1 MKNFKSKVLS
11 MTIAAICAEGITLS
25 NVAYAQGGSEL
36 EEVVVTGV
44 RGKPRSVSDS
54 PVPVDVFNAET
65 IESVSYT
72 DTNDIL
78 QTLIPSYS
86 SERSPIADGG
96 TFIRPASLRGLP
108 TDKTLV
114 LVNSKRRHRAS
125 LVEIG
130 GSGTQ
135 GPDVATIPSAAIKN
149 VEVLRDGAAAQYGS
163 DAIAG
168 VINFILKDNAEGGSI
183 SIDTG
188 EYFEGDGDNYTISGN
203 IGLPLGEN
211 GFLSISGEFADSD
224 ATSRSEQYC
233 EDFFCLDQSNPT
245 FQDFLASNPDND
257 PILQRRIDLAQDPDF
272 IAASRGAS
280 LEGGDVVQPW
290 GLPNSESTRIF
301 FNAGYDLNETTE
313 VYGFGNYSDSEA
325 DGSFF
330 YRFPFNGVLND
341 VRTADGETFNA
352 LETFPGGFT
361 PRFFGE
367 VEDYSLVAGIK
378 GEWGAGFYYDFSTR
392 YGFNEIEYTLR
403 NTINPSLGPD
413 SPTSFRPGAL
423 SNEEFQ
429 IQADFVKEFDS
440 GLVVAFGASYLD
452 EEYDVQQGEQ
462 LSFEAGA
469 FASAD
474 PFGFCDG
481 TVATA
486 AGQAVIAN
494 GSDLNCNNPNDP
506 VFQILGVGSNGFPG
520 FSPQFS
526 DVFTRDSYG
535 LYLDVS
541 QDVTEKLFL
550 QGALRYEDY
559 SDFGDELV
567 GKLALQY
574 DINDIWGV
582 RASVGTGFR
591 APTPGQQGTT
601 NVSTRLPDGFPVAT
615 GLFPAGSEV
624 AQALG
629 ARDLGPETSTN
640 FTIGFTANYDFLT
653 LTVDY
658 YRIDIED
665 RTFAVST
672 LDVSTDPTTG
682 QDFENF
688 QALQA
693 AGVAGAESIGGVFYF
708 ANAFDTITEGVDI
721 VATAPITWG
730 NGQTTD
736 ITASFNY
743 NTSEFDSDPSEF
755 LDEEDSFDF
764 ENFTPEWRGAITAT
778 HGFGNLS
785 VLARANFYGSYENSN
800 NNGVETESNPGGL
813 TFQEFDEEVFI
824 DLEASYRINENLRV
838 SLGGRNIFDEFP
850 DEDEIGDYGNGR
862 IYASDTI
869 VDWQGGYYYLRLN
882 ADF

>member
-1 MKNFKSKVLS
+1 
-11 MTIAAICAEGITLS
+11 MTIAAVCAEGIMVS
-25 NVAYAQGGSEL
+25 NVAFAQGSAEL
-36 EEVVVTGV
+36 EEVIVTGV
-44 RGKPRSVSDS
+44 RGKPRTVSDS
-54 PVPVDVFNAET
+54 PVPVDVFSAET
-65 IESVSYT
+65 IESVSYG

-168 VINFILKDNAEGGSI
+168 VINFILKDNAEGGSLT
-183 SIDTG
+183 IDTG
-188 EYFEGDGDNYTISGN
+188 EFFEGDGENYTISGN
-203 IGLPLGEN
+203 IGFALGEN
-211 GFLSISGEFADSD
+211 GFLSISGEIADSE

-233 EDFFCLDQSNPT
+233 EPFFCLDESNPV
-245 FQDFLASNPDND
+245 FQDFITNPEFEDRAAF
-257 PILQRRIDLAQDPDF
+257 LSDPDF
-272 IAASRGAS
+272 LAGIDSASIEDG
-280 LEGGDVVQPW
+280 VVQPW

-301 FNAGYDLNETTE
+301 FNAGYDISDTVEA
-313 VYGFGNYSDSEA
+313 YAFGNYSDSEA

-330 YRFPFNGVLND
+330 YRFPLNGTTEDL
-341 VRTADGETFNA
+341 RLEDGSIYNP
-352 LETFPGGFT
+352 LDIFPGGFT

-367 VEDYSLVAGIK
+367 VEDYSLVSGIK
-378 GEWGAGFYYDFSTR
+378 GEFGSGFYYDFSAR
-392 YGFNEIEYTLR
+392 YGFSEIDYTLV

-413 SPTSFRPGAL
+413 TPTSFRPGAL

-429 IQADFVKEFDS
+429 LQADFVQEFDS

-462 LSFEAGA
+462 SSFEAGA
-469 FASAD
+469 FASSD
-474 PFGFCDG
+474 PFGFCTD
-481 TVATA
+481 TADITDSVATA
-486 AGQAVIAN
+486 AGQAVIDN
-494 GSDLNCNNPNDP
+494 GFGLNCDDSDDAVYN
-506 VFQILGVGSNGFPG
+506 VVGVGSNGFPG
-520 FSPQFS
+520 FSPGFS
-526 DVFTRDSYG
+526 DTFTRDSYG

-541 QDVTEKLFL
+541 QDVTDKLFL

-574 DINDIWGV
+574 DINDIWGF

-615 GLFPAGSEV
+615 GLFPAGSDV

-629 ARDLGPETSTN
+629 AEDLAPETSTN
-640 FTIGFTANYDFLT
+640 FTFGFTANYDSLT

-658 YRIDIED
+658 YRIAIED
-665 RTFAVST
+665 RTFAIST
-672 LDVSTDPTTG
+672 LDVSTDPDSG
-682 QDFENF
+682 DDFANF

-693 AGVAGAESIGGVFYF
+693 AGVVGAESIGGVFYF

-721 VATAPITWG
+721 VATLPVDWS

-755 LDEEDSFDF
+755 LNEEDAFDF
-764 ENFTPEWRGAITAT
+764 ENFTPEWRGTVTAT
-778 HGFGNLS
+778 HGFGDLS
-785 VLARANFYGSYENSN
+785 LLARANFYGSYENSN
-800 NNGVETESNPGGL
+800 NNGEVTASNPGGL
-813 TFQEFDEEVFI
+813 TFQDYGEEVFI
-824 DLEASYRINENLRV
+824 DLEATYRINSNLSV

-850 DEDEIGDYGNGR
+850 DEDGIGDYGNGR

-869 VDWQGGYYYLRLN
+869 VDWQGGYYYLNLK